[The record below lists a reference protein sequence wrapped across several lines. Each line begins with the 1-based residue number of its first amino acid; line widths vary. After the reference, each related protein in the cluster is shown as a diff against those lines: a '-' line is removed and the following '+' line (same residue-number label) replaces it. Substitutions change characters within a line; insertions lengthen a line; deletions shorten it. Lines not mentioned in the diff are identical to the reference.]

1 MRIWMRRFFFPSH
14 YHVCVHNAHVE
25 ITFNWAMRVF
35 MLWSN
40 AAERRVYFARWG
52 CEAPG
57 IRAKSNANH
66 YKSSCIPLSFTP
78 CKLTWSP
85 PFPRIWFCNDDIDP
99 RSVEPTCP
107 VCLKSIGWPIIDR
120 SMRGL
125 LRCSCSCSATQE
137 NNWNQNS
144 PAISTDFWID
154 SPLPAD
160 RAAIRLETWREKG
173 ELSNET
179 AWRLRSGKKIRPLC
193 CYWSGNCCRKRRF
206 CSYFSMDGD
215 AATSKQIYTSLKS
228 VSKIWITC

>member
-14 YHVCVHNAHVE
+14 YHVCVHDAHVE

-52 CEAPG
+52 CEAPVNWLG
-57 IRAKSNANH
+57 LHPSLASGSATTI
-66 YKSSCIPLSFTP
+66 
-78 CKLTWSP
+78 LTQDLWSRRVRCVWSP
-85 PFPRIWFCNDDIDP
+85 SAGQSSTGQCEASSAAPVLVQQRKRTTGTKTLQPFPLTFELIHPCR
-99 RSVEPTCP
+99 PT
-107 VCLKSIGWPIIDR
+107 
-120 SMRGL
+120 
-125 LRCSCSCSATQE
+125 
-137 NNWNQNS
+137 
-144 PAISTDFWID
+144 
-154 SPLPAD
+154 D
-160 RAAIRLETWREKG
+160 RAAIRFETWREKG